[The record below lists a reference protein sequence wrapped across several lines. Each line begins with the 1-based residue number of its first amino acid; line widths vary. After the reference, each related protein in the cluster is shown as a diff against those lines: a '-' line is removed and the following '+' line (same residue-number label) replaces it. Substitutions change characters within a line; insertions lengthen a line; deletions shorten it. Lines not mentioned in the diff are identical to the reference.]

1 VLDTRLWVSGLVSDL
16 RLTFYLLPGLRTGM
30 SVGRIVM
37 VPITERIGYRSAG
50 LV

>member
-1 VLDTRLWVSGLVSDL
+1 MADFVFNT
-16 RLTFYLLPGLRTGM
+16 GLRTGM